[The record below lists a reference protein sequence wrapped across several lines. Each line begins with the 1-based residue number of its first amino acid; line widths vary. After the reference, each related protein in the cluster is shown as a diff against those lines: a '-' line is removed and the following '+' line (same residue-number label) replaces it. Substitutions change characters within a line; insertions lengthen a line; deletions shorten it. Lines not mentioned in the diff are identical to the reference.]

1 MNRIIRQ
8 VFGTT
13 RPRDIFGDMLTFDR
27 MPVRPVI
34 HIVYW
39 AGLGLF
45 VIIGCGMAGV
55 SIGSAL
61 HDHDMMAWFLAVG
74 VTIAGWLALLIGVL
88 AWRAFCQFYMAVMNI
103 ADDLR
108 YLRQFQE
115 RLSPDL
121 TSAPAP
127 APTPTPAPQAVA
139 TPAAQ
144 PVAPAPAQTA
154 PVQSAPQQ
162 TAASRLFS
170 SATSTPVE
178 SASPMEDGEAPKETG
193 DILEDPFFRPRFGKQ
208 E

>member
-45 VIIGCGMAGV
+45 VIAGFGMAGV
-55 SIGSAL
+55 SVGSAL
-61 HDHDMMAWFLAVG
+61 HDRDMMAWLLAIG
-74 VTIAGWLALLIGVL
+74 VTVVGWLALLIGVL
-88 AWRAFCQFYMAVMNI
+88 AWRAFCQFFMAIMNI

-115 RLSPDL
+115 RLSPDP

-127 APTPTPAPQAVA
+127 QPMAQPVVQPVPTEPAPQ
-139 TPAAQ
+139 
-144 PVAPAPAQTA
+144 PAPAQPA
-154 PVQSAPQQ
+154 PQ
-162 TAASRLFS
+162 TAASRLFN
-170 SATSTPVE
+170 SATSTPAE
-178 SASPMEDGEAPKETG
+178 DASPMADGEAPKETG
-193 DILEDPFFRPRFGKQ
+193 DILEDPFFRPRFGKK

>member
-13 RPRDIFGDMLTFDR
+13 RPGDIFGDILTFDR

-45 VIIGCGMAGV
+45 FITGLGMAGV

-61 HDHDMMAWFLAVG
+61 HDRDMMAWFLAFG
-74 VTIAGWLALLIGVL
+74 VTIAGWLGLLIGVL
-88 AWRAFCQFYMAVMNI
+88 AWRAFCQFFMAIMNI

-115 RLSPDL
+115 RLSPDPTL
-121 TSAPAP
+121 VPTPLPVAQPVSQPAP
-127 APTPTPAPQAVA
+127 AEPAPVELAPQPAAVQPAPQ
-139 TPAAQ
+139 
-144 PVAPAPAQTA
+144 
-154 PVQSAPQQ
+154 SG
-162 TAASRLFS
+162 ASRLFN
-170 SATSTPVE
+170 SATSTPAQ

-193 DILEDPFFRPRFGKQ
+193 DILEDPFFRPRFGKK

>member
-13 RPRDIFGDMLTFDR
+13 RPRDIFGDLLTFDR

-45 VIIGCGMAGV
+45 VIVGFGMAGV

-61 HDHDMMAWFLAVG
+61 HDHDVMAWFLAVG

-115 RLSPDL
+115 RLSPDP
-121 TSAPAP
+121 TSVDAPQP
-127 APTPTPAPQAVA
+127 AEKPAPQ
-139 TPAAQ
+139 PAA
-144 PVAPAPAQTA
+144 
-154 PVQSAPQQ
+154 SPQQ
-162 TAASRLFS
+162 TTASKLFS
-170 SATSTPVE
+170 SAPAVPSD
-178 SASPMEDGEAPKETG
+178 ASPMEDGEAPKETG